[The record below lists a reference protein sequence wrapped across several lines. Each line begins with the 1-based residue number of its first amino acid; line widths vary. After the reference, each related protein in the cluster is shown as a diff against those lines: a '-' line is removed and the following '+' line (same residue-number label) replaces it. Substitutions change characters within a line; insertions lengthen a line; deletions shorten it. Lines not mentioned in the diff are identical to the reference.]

1 MSVSLANPGRLFAII
16 APVAALAWAC
26 TTAEQPMAGAA
37 PAGRQCFLASQ
48 VSGFHAIDD
57 DTVRVFVGPSRVYE
71 LEISPTCPNID
82 WSTTVGIRA
91 IGGSSWVCR
100 GLDAELFV
108 PSGIGLNRCPVLGV
122 RQLSREEAEAA
133 RRPR

>member
-1 MSVSLANPGRLFAII
+1 MNISLARRAHRFAIA
-16 APVAALAWAC
+16 APVAALVWAC
-26 TTAEQPMAGAA
+26 TTAEQPTAGAT
-37 PAGRQCFLASQ
+37 PAGRQCFLASR

-91 IGGSSWVCR
+91 TGGSSWVCR

-108 PSGIGLNRCPVLGV
+108 RSGIGLNRCPVLGV
-122 RQLSREEAEAA
+122 RPLSREEAEAA
-133 RRPR
+133 RRAR